1 MAPAGDDGHG
11 PPTLK
16 FIPSALLL
24 LFAASFFSVWLLDRR
39 RRHLLLFALAFL
51 SVSAGTVVQFAL
63 WPADIGLNAL
73 ACAVLYTAG
82 PLFLAEG
89 VLVRSARSMA
99 PAEHAAWLILIVG
112 LLGYFYY
119 VQDDL
124 QIRACAL
131 NLGMAGIVFSA
142 AWKLRHLARGSAIDK
157 ALLWLLSGL
166 ATTFV
171 LRTILTGGSVPTSDI
186 AAFFESPFWLWA
198 QFAMSVLGVG
208 MGLALLVVVCADVVL
223 GLKAERDSDLLT
235 SLLNRRGL
243 EARALEVLPAAVQSP
258 LSVVACDIDRFKA
271 INDRFGHA
279 AGDRVLAAVAGL
291 IRQRVRARDLVARIG
306 GEEFV
311 ILLRD
316 CSLDDAYALTEK
328 LRLEIAGLAF
338 AGLPAGFATT
348 CSFGIVTCRPG
359 EALWDAIGRADT
371 ILYAAKHAGRNRTL
385 TEASDRPGALP
396 GRAPSRWSPA
406 IMPAV
411 TPTGTAGA

>member
-1 MAPAGDDGHG
+1 M
-11 PPTLK
+11 T

-51 SVSAGTVVQFAL
+51 SVCAGTVVQFAL
-63 WPADIGLNAL
+63 WPADLGLNSL

-89 VLVRSARSMA
+89 VLVRSARSM
-99 PAEHAAWLILIVG
+99 PLAEHAAWLALMVG

-119 VQDDL
+119 VEDDL
-124 QIRACAL
+124 RIRACAL

-142 AWKLRHLARGSAIDK
+142 AWKLRPLMRGSAIDK
-157 ALLWLLSGL
+157 ALLWLLLGF
-166 ATTFV
+166 AATFV
-171 LRTILTGGSVPTSDI
+171 LRTLLTGGSVPTDDI
-186 AAFFESPFWLWA
+186 HAFFQSPFWLWA
-198 QFAMSVLGVG
+198 QFAMSVLGVA
-208 MGLALLVVVCADVVL
+208 MGLGLLVVVCADVVL

-243 EARALEVLPAAVQSP
+243 EARALEVLPAATRNA

-279 AGDRVLAAVAGL
+279 GGDTVLAAIAGL
-291 IRQRVRARDLVARIG
+291 IRQRVRSCDHVARIG

-311 ILLRD
+311 ILLKD
-316 CSLDDAYALTEK
+316 CALDDAYALTEK
-328 LRLEIAGLAF
+328 LRAEIAGLAF
-338 AGLPAGFATT
+338 AGLPAGFTAT
-348 CSFGIVTCRPG
+348 CSFGIATCRPG

-371 ILYAAKHAGRNRTL
+371 LLYAAKHAGRNRTL
-385 TEASDRPGALP
+385 TEAHQPGPGMPDRAS
-396 GRAPSRWSPA
+396 APWPPA
-406 IMPAV
+406 ILPAKA
-411 TPTGTAGA
+411 PTGSAGA